1 MHKSLQG
8 FFVPHRHFLGEWIK
22 RCLEETRQ
30 MWGIIKTAQC
40 QGVEESSAYQRE
52 PWACRDRCFVR
63 NRNAKKW
70 EMSWARH
77 SAGTCQVLALS
88 PSLLLC
94 ATQLTNPW
102 AGREA
107 LRTEICV
114 FLGSL
119 RGEVMFQVCLLSVFE
134 TGQGHCAHSV
144 SWRVKAPRQEK
155 WFLSHHCQAAGWRG
169 AHLSVSTLDSQCL
182 TSVMPALLLHATQQG
197 LCSATTKK
205 KWPGA
210 VERIQ
215 TRGQKAGFSHLLA
228 RWPWA
233 S

>member
-88 PSLLLC
+88 PSLLL
-94 ATQLTNPW
+94 LPEKFISPYLV
-102 AGREA
+102 G
-107 LRTEICV
+107 V
-114 FLGSL
+114 SL
-119 RGEVMFQVCLLSVFE
+119 RNTTKDWEKERFITCSKYGE
-134 TGQGHCAHSV
+134 H
-144 SWRVKAPRQEK
+144 
-155 WFLSHHCQAAGWRG
+155 RG
-169 AHLSVSTLDSQCL
+169 SFPTQCL
-182 TSVMPALLLHATQQG
+182 SKQQNWG
-197 LCSATTKK
+197 CFKLK
-205 KWPGA
+205 GA
-210 VERIQ
+210 
-215 TRGQKAGFSHLLA
+215 
-228 RWPWA
+228 
-233 S
+233 